1 VDASGNAFVADS
13 GNHTIRK
20 VTSDGVVT
28 TLAGTPGAAG
38 STNGSGGAAR
48 FNHPAGIAVV
58 PSGGLMVSDTDNHSI
73 RKVTAA
79 GDVTSIGGL
88 DGTNGDADGTGT
100 AARFDKPSALTIN
113 GAGTVFVIDTNNCRV
128 SKSTSTLIIVWRT
141 PASASTKSPRT

>member
-1 VDASGNAFVADS
+1 MLNKPYGVAL
-13 GNHTIRK
+13 
-20 VTSDGVVT
+20 DGVGR
-28 TLAGTPGAAG
+28 LY
-38 STNGSGGAAR
+38 
-48 FNHPAGIAVV
+48 I
-58 PSGGLMVSDTDNHSI
+58 SDTDNHRI

-128 SKSTSTLIIVWRT
+128 SKSTSTTKSNAAPAWPASSLTRT
-141 PASASTKSPRT
+141 PSCASSPPS